1 MPTFANNLY
10 DCALAYFSLYPA
22 FIADSSIF
30 PEMMYSSANLFCLS
44 SIFHHLQSIIKSHH
58 NVMTSSYF
66 LKLLYVST
74 KVIKTLKTRKEL
86 TNIII
91 VALIQVEIINVDIL
105 LVSVLF
111 RNKEINDNREL
122 KKESPVEINN
132 LSIIFISV
140 PKFSIILTNLCELEE
155 GINEKLAKNIAVTIA
170 EKEREADIIS
180 V

>member
-1 MPTFANNLY
+1 MTTN
-10 DCALAYFSLYPA
+10 YF
-22 FIADSSIF
+22 F
-30 PEMMYSSANLFCLS
+30 
-44 SIFHHLQSIIKSHH
+44 
-58 NVMTSSYF
+58 
-66 LKLLYVST
+66 KLLYVST

-91 VALIQVEIINVDIL
+91 VALIQAEIINVDIL

-122 KKESPVEINN
+122 KKERPVEINN

-140 PKFSIILTNLCELEE
+140 PKFSIILTNLFELEE